1 MQGIKNI
8 YLEKKN
14 LFKNIIQ
21 VLFFPIMAILL
32 EISIK
37 TIFNMGTYLG
47 TFMRNIY
54 HIVEKLI

>member
-1 MQGIKNI
+1 MQSIKNI

-21 VLFFPIMAILL
+21 VLAFPFIAIAL

-37 TIFNMGTYLG
+37 TFFYMGTYLG